1 MGSIY
6 KVYSTCWAND
16 REFKREWAAVRYA
29 TKLCESD
36 CFEGI
41 VEITE
46 DGDKIQRDD
55 LL

>member
-6 KVYSTCWAND
+6 KVYSTCWVYD

-29 TKLCESD
+29 EKLNESNR
-36 CFEGI
+36 FEAI
-41 VEITE
+41 WEITE